1 MANYNYIKENS
12 LAFFK
17 MVYEIIDGT
26 DKNKWR
32 DDEHKN
38 EFKYGIVADYFN
50 GLRNLLELDISE
62 NNPLNTHKL
71 YADSFAKLCERYKI
85 EGNQCFTGKEDKHLE
100 VLCLKIDDWVN
111 NGMIELREAEKKHYT
126 KSAFDYKD
134 NPSLPQPN
142 RLHDLKA
149 QIKWNSSKQAF
160 TNNLG

>member
-12 LAFFK
+12 LVFTK
-17 MVYEIIDGT
+17 MIYEIIDNT
-26 DKNKWR
+26 SPDKWR
-32 DDEHKN
+32 DEEHRN
-38 EFKYGIVADYFN
+38 EFKYGTVSDYVK
-50 GLRNLLELDISE
+50 GLRDLSELDIWEHSS
-62 NNPLNTHKL
+62 LNGHKL

-100 VLCLKIDDWVN
+100 VLCSKIEDWIQDGIV
-111 NGMIELREAEKKHYT
+111 ELRRAEKKHYT

-160 TNNLG
+160 QNNLG